1 MSHAQTTAAGHT
13 SPPPSMSPPL
23 VVRECS
29 SPADCALVAKL
40 CGDSFPEECH
50 GQGLSVAE
58 WQQIEAEELSR
69 TPSWWRQ
76 IGAAG
81 WLWASKFLLGA
92 GSAAAA

>member
-1 MSHAQTTAAGHT
+1 
-13 SPPPSMSPPL
+13 MSPPI
-23 VVRECS
+23 VVRACS
-29 SPADCALVAKL
+29 SPTDCALVAKL

-50 GQGLSVAE
+50 GQGLSVTE

-81 WLWASKFLLGA
+81 ASSGA
-92 GSAAAA
+92 AGRFWSSEWVA